1 MNAKKYVLAV
11 DLGAE
16 SGRVMAVQYDGR
28 NIGLE
33 ELHRFPN
40 GPVNIHNK
48 LYWDFLRLWSEI
60 QTGIEVGKTYQPAS
74 IGVDTWGVDFALL
87 DKQGALISNPVH
99 YRDERTEGMLEV
111 AFSRVPREEIF
122 GHTGI
127 QFMRINTLCQLLS
140 MVESGSPLLEIAN
153 TFLTGPD
160 LINYWLTGEKV
171 SEFSIAT
178 TTQMLNTVTGAW
190 SIGLL
195 ENLGIPTWFL
205 PPIVQPGTR
214 LGDYQ
219 GISTIAPACHD
230 TGSAVAAIPAASH
243 GRHAY
248 ISSGTWS
255 LVGLELPEPLIN
267 EDVMKA
273 NITNE
278 GGVYG
283 TIRFLSNVTGLWLVQ
298 QSRAAWQNEGRDYDY
313 GTLVSLA
320 EEAPALRSFIDPND
334 PAFLAPGNH
343 PALVRTMCQNT
354 GQKIPDTDGAV
365 IRCMLESLALEYRC
379 VLEQLMSLTDQ
390 PVDVIHVV
398 GGGAR
403 NHLLCQMT
411 ADACGRE
418 VVAGP
423 VEATVLGNALVQLIS
438 LGDIADLAEARQ
450 IVSELEELQRFSP
463 KETEAWDQAYGRYLS
478 LKQKMMGAE
487 SHLN

>member
-1 MNAKKYVLAV
+1 MNMNAKKSVLAV

-16 SGRVMAVQYDGR
+16 SGRVMAVHYDGR
-28 NIGLE
+28 NINLE

-40 GPVNIHNK
+40 GPVNIHGT

-60 QTGIEVGKTYQPAS
+60 LAGIDLGKACLPAS

-87 DKQGALISNPVH
+87 DRQGALISNPVH
-99 YRDERTEGMLEV
+99 YRDERTEGMMEV

-127 QFMRINTLCQLLS
+127 QIMRINTLYQVLS
-140 MVESGSPLLEIAN
+140 MVESDSPLLEIADS
-153 TFLTGPD
+153 FLTIPD
-160 LINYWLTGEKV
+160 LINYWLTGEIV

-178 TTQMLNTVTGAW
+178 TTQMLNTVTGTW
-190 SIGLL
+190 SNELL
-195 ENLGIPTWFL
+195 EKLSIPTWFL

-214 LGDYQ
+214 LGQYQ
-219 GISTIAPACHD
+219 GIPTIAPACHD
-230 TGSAVAAIPAASH
+230 TGSAVAAVPAASH

-255 LVGLELPEPLIN
+255 LVGLELAEPLIN
-267 EDVMKA
+267 KEVMKA

-283 TIRFLSNVTGLWLVQ
+283 TIRFLSNVTGLWLIQ
-298 QSRAAWQNEGRDYDY
+298 QSRAAWQTEGREYDY

-334 PAFLAPGNH
+334 PAFLAPGNY
-343 PALVRTMCQNT
+343 PALVRTMCQET
-354 GQKIPDTDGAV
+354 GQQIPDEDGEV
-365 IRCMLESLALEYRC
+365 IRCILESLALEYRR
-379 VLEQLMSLTDQ
+379 VLEQLMSLTGQ
-390 PVDVIHVV
+390 AVDVIHIM

-450 IVSELEELQRFSP
+450 IVSELDELRRFSP

-478 LKQKMMGAE
+478 QKQGTAG
-487 SHLN
+487 

>member
-1 MNAKKYVLAV
+1 MNAKKSVLAV

-16 SGRVMAVQYDGR
+16 SGRVMAVHYDGR
-28 NIGLE
+28 NIDLE

-40 GPVNIHNK
+40 GPVNIHDT

-60 QTGIEVGKTYQPAS
+60 QAGIEVGKTYQPAS

-127 QFMRINTLCQLLS
+127 QFMRINTLYQLLS
-140 MVESGSPLLEIAN
+140 MVESGSPLLEIAD

-190 SIGLL
+190 SIDLL
-195 ENLGIPTWFL
+195 EKLGIPTRFL

-219 GISTIAPACHD
+219 RIPTIAPACHD
-230 TGSAVAAIPAASH
+230 TGSAVAAVPAASH

-255 LVGLELPEPLIN
+255 LVGLELQEPLIN
-267 EDVMKA
+267 EDVLKA

-298 QSRAAWQNEGRDYDY
+298 QSRAVWQSEGRDYDY
-313 GTLVSLA
+313 GTLVTLA
-320 EEAPALRSFIDPND
+320 EEAPSLRSFIDPND

-463 KETEAWDQAYGRYLS
+463 KETGAWDQAYGRFLS
-478 LKQKMMGAE
+478 LKQGAAVDE
-487 SHLN
+487 ANQD

>member
-1 MNAKKYVLAV
+1 MNAKKSVLAI

-16 SGRVMAVQYDGR
+16 SGRVMAVHYDGR
-28 NIGLE
+28 NIDFE

-40 GPVNIHNK
+40 GPVNIHGT
-48 LYWDFLRLWSEI
+48 LYWDFLRLWSAI
-60 QTGIEVGKTYQPAS
+60 QTGIEIGKTYHPAS

-111 AFSRVPREEIF
+111 AYSRVPREEIF
-122 GHTGI
+122 RHTGI
-127 QFMRINTLCQLLS
+127 QFIRINTLYQLLS
-140 MVESGSPLLEIAN
+140 MVESDSPLLEIADS
-153 TFLTGPD
+153 FLTSPD

-171 SEFSIAT
+171 SEFTIAT

-195 ENLGIPTWFL
+195 EKLGIPTRFL

-219 GISTIAPACHD
+219 GILTIAPACHD
-230 TGSAVAAIPAASH
+230 TGSAVAAIPAENH
-243 GRHAY
+243 RRHAY

-255 LVGLELPEPLIN
+255 LVGLELPGPIIN
-267 EDVMKA
+267 VDVLKG

-283 TIRFLSNVTGLWLVQ
+283 TIRFLSNLSGLWLVQ
-298 QSRAAWQNEGRDYDY
+298 QSRAVWQREGRDYDY
-313 GTLVSLA
+313 GTLVILA

-334 PAFLAPGNH
+334 PAFLAPGDH
-343 PALVRTMCQNT
+343 PALVRAMCQNT
-354 GQKIPDTDGAV
+354 GQQVPDTIGSV
-365 IRCMLESLALEYRC
+365 IRCILESLALEYRC
-379 VLEQLMSLTDQ
+379 VLEQLISLTGQ
-390 PVDVIHVV
+390 AVDVIHVV

-450 IVSELEELQRFSP
+450 IVSGLEELHHYSP
-463 KETEAWDQAYGRYLS
+463 KESEAWDHAYKCYLS
-478 LKQKMMGAE
+478 LKQKMMGTE
-487 SHLN
+487 ISLN

>member
-1 MNAKKYVLAV
+1 MNMNGKKSVLAV

-16 SGRVMAVQYDGR
+16 SGRVMAVHYDGQ
-28 NIGLE
+28 NIDLE

-40 GPVNIHNK
+40 GPVNIHGT
-48 LYWDFLRLWSEI
+48 LYWDFFRLWSEM
-60 QTGIEVGKTYQPAS
+60 QAGIELGRTCQPAS

-99 YRDERTEGMLEV
+99 YRDERTEGMLKV
-111 AFSRVPREEIF
+111 AFSHVPREEIF

-127 QFMRINTLCQLLS
+127 QIMRINTLYQLLS
-140 MVESGSPLLEIAN
+140 MVEADSPLLEIAD
-153 TFLTGPD
+153 TFLTCPD

-178 TTQMLNTVTGAW
+178 TTQMLNTMKGAW
-190 SIGLL
+190 STDLL
-195 ENLGIPTWFL
+195 EKLSIPTQFL

-214 LGDYQ
+214 LGDYR
-219 GISTIAPACHD
+219 GVPTIAPACHD
-230 TGSAVAAIPAASH
+230 TGSAVAAVPAASH

-283 TIRFLSNVTGLWLVQ
+283 TIRFLSNVNGLWLVQ
-298 QSRAAWQNEGRDYDY
+298 QSRAAWQREGREYDY
-313 GTLVSLA
+313 GTLVALA

-343 PALVRTMCQNT
+343 PALVRKMCQNT
-354 GQKIPDTDGAV
+354 GQQIPDSEGAV
-365 IRCMLESLALEYRC
+365 IRCVLESLALEYRW
-379 VLEQLMSLTDQ
+379 VLERLISLTGQ
-390 PVDVIHVV
+390 SVDVIHVV

-438 LGDIADLAEARQ
+438 LGDIADLVEARQ
-450 IVSELEELQRFSP
+450 IVSELDELQRFSP
-463 KETEAWDQAYGRYLS
+463 KETDAWDQAYERYLS
-478 LKQKMMGAE
+478 LK
-487 SHLN
+487 